1 MKEKMKNK
9 KMQAYACVVLIM
21 CLVITSMMV
30 RPNAASSVT
39 RTLYVG
45 NTLTLTYSNK
55 SVQWSSSNKAIASVS
70 KTSGKSTTVKGHKKG
85 TVTIKA
91 KSGSKMLASCVVN
104 VKSNTLSIN
113 KSTASVKVG
122 SSVSLTATSS
132 ATANNLKWSSSDKSI
147 ATVSSSGKS
156 VTVKGKKT
164 GTATITVKTVD
175 GIKKTCKVTVKKAS
189 STSSNSS
196 NNNSNTSSNP
206 TSVINKYF
214 ASNSQYTKISDGNG
228 KFDKLNGHAATQQAT
243 YAANFTMTASNPYTA
258 AIGEKYQ
265 YIWSNGS
272 ANSFGG
278 ISWKNAISLSFTD
291 TTFAV
296 GENCGVLR
304 VLNCSVPNC
313 KFSWSSSNS
322 NVVGIQTLNPDVSAI
337 HVLAK
342 NPGSAVITC
351 RIDFPN
357 GESTVLKSTVNV
369 SDTVGSNIK
378 DGTVDMNRVM
388 EKVRATY
395 IAKDCK
401 WIPDVI
407 SPQQAATFGN
417 TVLGAYGSYDIS
429 YSDIESQTKENV
441 LRPMKYLNDP
451 EGYIVH
457 YASELESN
465 SYFLTE
471 YQGHNLDTGCIQM
484 ASVGVL
490 SIPTVK

>member
-30 RPNAASSVT
+30 RPRAASSVQ
-39 RTLYVG
+39 RNLYVG

-55 SVQWSSSNKAIASVS
+55 SVQWSTSNKAIASVS
-70 KTSGKSTTVKGHKKG
+70 KTSGKSTTVKGLKKG

-91 KSGSKMLASCVVN
+91 KSGSKVLASCVVN

-113 KSTASVKVG
+113 KSTASVKIG

-132 ATANNLKWSSSDKSI
+132 ATASNLKWSSSDKSI

-243 YAANFTMTASNPYTA
+243 YAAEGYLYNSTLSIATN
-258 AIGEKYQ
+258 GKYQ
-265 YIWSNGS
+265 YIWKNGS
-272 ANSFGG
+272 TYSG

-342 NPGSAVITC
+342 TPGSAVITC

-369 SDTVGSNIK
+369 SDTVESNIK
-378 DGTVDMNRVM
+378 NGTVDMNSVM
-388 EKVRATY
+388 NK
-395 IAKDCK
+395 IANAYKSNK
-401 WIPDVI
+401 NVNWIPDVI
-407 SPQQAATFGN
+407 SPQVASAYGN
-417 TVLGAYGSYDIS
+417 TVLGSYGSYDIY
-429 YSDIESQTKENV
+429 YSEIDENTMENMYN
-441 LRPMKYLNDP
+441 PNNKYLNNP
-451 EGYIVH
+451 EEYIV
-457 YASELESN
+457 YSGSQIFSN
-465 SYFLTE
+465 SYFMVE
-471 YQGHNLDTGCIQM
+471 YQGHNDNGIQL
-484 ASVGVL
+484 AQVGVL